1 MYFSTQQKW
10 LSVTEVICISEWC
23 NRGSHSLEITTGGG
37 FVLSVVWAEAAAA
50 DQQLLHKVKD
60 PAQPW

>member
-10 LSVTEVICISEWC
+10 LSISEFICISEWC
-23 NRGSHSLEITTGGG
+23 DRGSHSLEITAGGG
-37 FVLSVVWAEAAAA
+37 FVLSAVWTKAAA
-50 DQQLLHKVKD
+50 DQQLLLNVKE